1 MEVGRAMLPVS
12 LASVPISAHNLSL
25 SEALDPKIVTL
36 LRGWHPSS
44 YLLFSVYSVGG
55 SLLSGWLT
63 SSMNTSRGKFGQAQV
78 SYSSKTPNV
87 IFIGDA
93 IAMSGNVIVFNP
105 KLILN
110 LNGVINESI
119 LGDF

>member
-1 MEVGRAMLPVS
+1 
-12 LASVPISAHNLSL
+12 
-25 SEALDPKIVTL
+25 
-36 LRGWHPSS
+36 
-44 YLLFSVYSVGG
+44 
-55 SLLSGWLT
+55 
-63 SSMNTSRGKFGQAQV
+63 MNTSRGKFEQAQV

-87 IFIGDA
+87 FFVGDA

-119 LGDF
+119 LEDF